1 MTRALNIIK
10 TGSITIMMI
19 IIMIMIIKMKIIDP
33 QVKRV
38 TRALFSHFSP
48 MTDEETT
55 TRAEVLI

>member
-1 MTRALNIIK
+1 
-10 TGSITIMMI
+10 MI
-19 IIMIMIIKMKIIDP
+19 IIDP

-55 TRAEVLI
+55 TRAEVFI